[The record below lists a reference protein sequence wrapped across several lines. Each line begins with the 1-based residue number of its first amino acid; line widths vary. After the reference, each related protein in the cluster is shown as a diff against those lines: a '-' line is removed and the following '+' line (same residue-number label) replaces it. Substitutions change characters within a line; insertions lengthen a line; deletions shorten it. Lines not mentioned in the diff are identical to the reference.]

1 MMEDGQEPKL
11 PLLMRATVVSWWEN
25 SDSISEAVMKDEEE
39 SLGFLGIGCEPLML
53 VIERW

>member
-1 MMEDGQEPKL
+1 MMEEGQEPKL